1 MSTVSSDAPAVKP
14 ARKPRPKKERF
25 ARVLSPRLLSGDMLV
40 EVLERTSPTAEPTYT
55 CYYVREISADFGR
68 AFRWEK
74 FVCQG
79 GEVYHVNVGDDNHP
93 ASCECLGHLK
103 HGHKTVCKHVA
114 CTHKLI
120 AEGKL

>member
-14 ARKPRPKKERF
+14 ARKPRPKKERC
-25 ARVLSPRLLSGDMLV
+25 ARVLFPRLLSGDMLV
-40 EVLERTSPTAEPTYT
+40 EVLERTSATAEPAYT
-55 CYYVREISADFGR
+55 CYYVREIPADFGR

-79 GEVYHVNVGDDNHP
+79 GEVYCVNVGDASTP
-93 ASCECLGHLK
+93 ASCECKGHEK
-103 HGHKTVCKHVA
+103 WGHKTVCKHVA
-114 CTHKLI
+114 CTRKLI